1 MLHDPLVLEAVDR
14 AIQRLRLLQR
24 LRTQRT
30 GRRNRLR
37 YITQAKARP
46 PTFVL
51 FASRPEELPESYV
64 RYLVNGLR
72 DAFDLPGVPLR
83 LHPRKGD
90 NPYADGR

>member
-1 MLHDPLVLEAVDR
+1 VWNRRIGTAPLNRWLADVGERHPPPLA
-14 AIQRLRLLQR
+14 A
-24 LRTQRT
+24 

-37 YITQAKARP
+37 YITQTKARP

-51 FASRPEELPESYV
+51 FASRPEELPKSYV

-72 DAFDLPGVPLR
+72 ENFDLPGVPLR

-90 NPYADGR
+90 NPYA